1 MTKPKLSL
9 SSSTQPRSRL
19 ETLLIARWTP
29 VIGPKYSQ
37 ALAVGKAAESGKY
50 LLSGAIGFLGLVELQ
65 KNVTIGSVIIAV
77 QIIFVVV
84 VEYFAAKRS
93 RRVGRAIVMDL
104 KRLGLN
110 PSSIP
115 KLKRIPAFERWMIT
129 EGLPS
134 NSVREAGM
142 LGGRSE
148 GDSQDQSG

>member
-1 MTKPKLSL
+1 M
-9 SSSTQPRSRL
+9 
-19 ETLLIARWTP
+19 
-29 VIGPKYSQ
+29 IGN
-37 ALAVGKAAESGKY
+37 L
-50 LLSGAIGFLGLVELQ
+50 
-65 KNVTIGSVIIAV
+65 IIAV
-77 QIIFVVV
+77 GIIYVVFVD
-84 VEYFAAKRS
+84 YFAAKRL
-93 RRVGRAIVMDL
+93 RRVGEAIVMDL

-148 GDSQDQSG
+148 GVSQDQSG

>member
-1 MTKPKLSL
+1 MTDLSP
-9 SSSTQPRSRL
+9 SSTPPRSRL

-50 LLSGAIGFLGLVELQ
+50 LLAGAIGFVDLVELQ
-65 KNVTIGSVIIAV
+65 NNVTVGCIAIAV
-77 QIIFVVV
+77 QIIFLVVL
-84 VEYFAAKRS
+84 EYFAAKRS

-110 PSSIP
+110 PSSRP
-115 KLKRIPAFERWMIT
+115 KLKRIPAFQRWIIT

-134 NSVREAGM
+134 NSVLEAGM
-142 LGGRSE
+142 LDGHSE
-148 GDSQDQSG
+148 SVPQDESR